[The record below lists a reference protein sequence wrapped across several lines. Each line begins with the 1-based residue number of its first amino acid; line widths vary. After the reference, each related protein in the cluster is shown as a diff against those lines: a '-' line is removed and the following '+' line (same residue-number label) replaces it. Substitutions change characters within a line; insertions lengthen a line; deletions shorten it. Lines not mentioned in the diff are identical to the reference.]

1 MEYLARKK
9 KKMAHFQKWEK
20 LRAASFEAMKEKH
33 SSKLGQAR
41 ANNNDAADELL
52 RLGETIEAKFKEHN
66 HRMQE
71 FRQKRDRENLIR
83 HEKEHL
89 RFED

>member
-1 MEYLARKK
+1 MEYLTRKK

-52 RLGETIEAKFKEHN
+52 RLVVTIEA
-66 HRMQE
+66 
-71 FRQKRDRENLIR
+71 
-83 HEKEHL
+83 
-89 RFED
+89 